1 MKNII
6 LYPVSVLIF
15 FFTKIILNI
24 FNYKLKFAFVY
35 SSRLGH
41 LCRALDIISKN
52 KKIYFIINHQK
63 KIANNYLLN
72 NLKKK
77 DNVFHLSGTEKLIS
91 LLNRYRITKNL
102 VINFHNT
109 ESYFHKFLIT
119 SPSVIFSKRDE
130 LYFYNLRKKKNLI
143 GNFVNFHNRDS
154 MYLEKINI
162 NDNNYHGFRDFEFKD
177 YSKAIDYLLKKHPVI
192 RTGSNHKKFLKKDK
206 NFYDFTNKNYN
217 EKELVCF
224 YKYSKYNVMSF
235 DGVTVLAS
243 LFRKKQLYVNLV
255 PFNLDIISNLNP
267 GSIFIPKKIFSKK
280 LNRCLTFSE
289 MDNLGLNVH
298 TAKEIFKENDFK
310 MLNNSPTE
318 ILDAVK
324 EMEKIYD
331 QVNSF
336 SKMEN
341 DIIDHFWNSLNKQS
355 YQKANFYRK
364 KLKLKISP
372 KFLSNNLEM
381 INS

>member
-130 LYFYNLRKKKNLI
+130 LYTRFGKWKVSKKN
-143 GNFVNFHNRDS
+143 
-154 MYLEKINI
+154 
-162 NDNNYHGFRDFEFKD
+162 
-177 YSKAIDYLLKKHPVI
+177 A
-192 RTGSNHKKFLKKDK
+192 
-206 NFYDFTNKNYN
+206 
-217 EKELVCF
+217 
-224 YKYSKYNVMSF
+224 
-235 DGVTVLAS
+235 
-243 LFRKKQLYVNLV
+243 
-255 PFNLDIISNLNP
+255 
-267 GSIFIPKKIFSKK
+267 KKITCK
-280 LNRCLTFSE
+280 
-289 MDNLGLNVH
+289 
-298 TAKEIFKENDFK
+298 
-310 MLNNSPTE
+310 
-318 ILDAVK
+318 
-324 EMEKIYD
+324 
-331 QVNSF
+331 
-336 SKMEN
+336 
-341 DIIDHFWNSLNKQS
+341 
-355 YQKANFYRK
+355 
-364 KLKLKISP
+364 
-372 KFLSNNLEM
+372 
-381 INS
+381 